1 MNETIQ
7 EIKRRINLVELI
19 SEYVKLR
26 PSGRYFVGL
35 CPFHQEKTPSFSVS
49 PEKQVWHCFGC
60 GEGGDVIT
68 FLEKIEGIEFLE
80 ALRQLARR
88 VGVTL
93 PIDSAKAPGER
104 NRLLEIH
111 EWACSFYESALKRS
125 PEAQRYLSHRGL
137 TEEDCRRWRIG
148 YAPEGWEN
156 LKHFLEQQGVTETEM
171 ERAGLLTRKTGGGT
185 AYDRFRKRLM
195 LPIMNLEGQVIA
207 FGGRVITSEAT
218 PKYLNSPETR
228 LFSKS
233 HTLYGLHIARQF
245 LKEGQ
250 PALLMEGYLDVITAH
265 RYGFRTAIATLGT
278 ALTPNHARLLR
289 RYTDQVILL
298 YDADSAGLKAAL
310 RSLELFEQVGL
321 EVKVAHLPG
330 GEDPDSLLRSV
341 GADALQEILDQALPV
356 LEYRFQHLYQQYGTT
371 TEAGRNL
378 ILREAIPLLASL
390 PETHLGD
397 WPRRLAEL
405 KAQGRADRVAFW
417 EEDIRREI
425 RNYSQ
430 RQRKKTSRPENRKTL
445 PSSPRE
451 TSVGPLRWEEEVLRA
466 SLHHP
471 DIAQKVMS
479 QIAPEAFGSKI
490 HRLVA
495 QLILTALA
503 HYQEEWQPSLWNYP
517 TGEEGIQAQN
527 LVARLLLDPTPPP
540 GEKAVEQTILRLKRY
555 WSRQQV
561 KTLLNQGSSP
571 PDEQLL
577 RQIVETFSHH

>member
-1 MNETIQ
+1 M
-7 EIKRRINLVELI
+7 
-19 SEYVKLR
+19 
-26 PSGRYFVGL
+26 GL
-35 CPFHQEKTPSFSVS
+35 CPFHPEKTPSFSVS
-49 PEKQVWHCFGC
+49 SEKQVWHCFGC

-68 FLEKIEGIEFLE
+68 FLEKIERIEFPE

-88 VGVTL
+88 AGVPL
-93 PIDSAKAPGER
+93 PKDSTKASGER
-104 NRLLEIH
+104 DRLLEIH
-111 EWACSFYESALKRS
+111 EWACGFYETALKRS
-125 PEAQRYLSHRGL
+125 SEAQEYLSHRGL
-137 TEEDCRRWRIG
+137 TEEDCRQWRIG

-156 LKHFLEQQGVTETEM
+156 LKHFLEQQGVKEEEM
-171 ERAGLLTRKTGGGT
+171 ERAGLLVRKPGGGS

-207 FGGRVITSEAT
+207 FGGRVLSSEAT

-265 RYGFRTAIATLGT
+265 RYGFRTAVATLGT
-278 ALTPNHARLLR
+278 ALTPDHARLLR
-289 RYTDQVILL
+289 RYTDQAILL

-310 RSLELFEQVGL
+310 RSLGLFEQFGL
-321 EVKVAHLPG
+321 EVKVARLPE

-341 GADALQEILDQALPV
+341 GASALQEVLDQALPV

-390 PETHLGD
+390 PETRLGD

-405 KAQGRADRVAFW
+405 KAQGQADRVAFW
-417 EEDIRREI
+417 EEDIRRAI
-425 RNYSQ
+425 RNYNQ
-430 RQRKKTSRPENRKTL
+430 RQGRKTAQPENRKTSL
-445 PSSPRE
+445 NPAGEPP
-451 TSVGPLRWEEEVLRA
+451 TGGPLRWEEEVLRA

-471 DIAQKVMS
+471 DIARKVMS
-479 QIAPEAFGSKI
+479 QIAPEAFESKI

-495 QLILTALA
+495 QLILTALV

-517 TGEEGIQAQN
+517 EGEEGAQAQN

-540 GEKAVEQTILRLKRY
+540 GEKAVEQTLLRLKRY
-555 WSRQQV
+555 WGRQQV
-561 KTLLNQGSSP
+561 KTLLKEGNSP
-571 PDEQLL
+571 LDEQLL